1 MPISR
6 RTIIR
11 DLGVGALVGAA
22 APALQQFR
30 PPASD
35 RRGTVAKL
43 GFGRQSTG
51 RSSAGDPVLLYRN
64 ENPYG
69 PSEKVLAVLRE
80 SVAGGNRYPRTEY
93 ETLKEKLAALHRV
106 KPEQIVLGCG
116 SAEILCMSAH
126 AFLGP
131 GKKLVQAAPTFP
143 ALGKLAAGA
152 RAGSDAG
159 AHLFFHGAGVHRQP
173 QQSYGNDH
181 AAQRHRRFCQQAA
194 ERRRGYRR
202 RGLPSLRQP
211 WRLVRVFPGPAA
223 RRSAPDCLPHI
234 LEGVWPSRHAY
245 RLRRR

>member
-1 MPISR
+1 
-6 RTIIR
+6 
-11 DLGVGALVGAA
+11 
-22 APALQQFR
+22 
-30 PPASD
+30 
-35 RRGTVAKL
+35 
-43 GFGRQSTG
+43 
-51 RSSAGDPVLLYRN
+51 
-64 ENPYG
+64 
-69 PSEKVLAVLRE
+69 LAVLRE

-93 ETLKEKLAALHRV
+93 ETLKKKLAALHRV

-152 RAGSDAG
+152 GIEVGNVPLNKRYEHDLEAMLERTRSSTG
-159 AHLFFHGAGVHRQP
+159 LVYIVNP

-194 ERRRGYRR
+194 ERRHGYRR

-211 WRLVRVFPGPAA
+211 WRLVRVFPGPGA